1 MLTKFTTPFILSTLV
16 AISLFAG
23 CSRGPMPPTPANA
36 DALTTIIQA
45 AGGEMT
51 AKEIQEGR
59 ESDEAKKRNADKLFV
74 APFAAAG
81 FDLDATLAD
90 YAVRLRD
97 GNLTQDEAQ
106 VVMGV
111 VTIYK
116 GMVADLARW
125 GFIRSETRD
134 LVVGAAK

>member
-1 MLTKFTTPFILSTLV
+1 MLTKFKVLFIPAALV
-16 AISLFAG
+16 ATCLLTA
-23 CSRGPMPPTPANA
+23 CSRGPMPPTSANA
-36 DALTTIIQA
+36 DSLTTIIQA
-45 AGGEMT
+45 AGREMT

-90 YAVRLRD
+90 YAIRLRD

-106 VVMGV
+106 VVMGIM
-111 VTIYK
+111 TIYK
-116 GMVADLARW
+116 SVVVDLARW